1 MNWILFAHLFQ
12 NCENKSNYPE
22 LLKAIESEDWL
33 QVTTLTTE
41 LIGKGDETIIKYY
54 ALASNM

>member
-1 MNWILFAHLFQ
+1 MNCFAHLFQ